1 MRCIIIDDDYASR
14 NILIHLIKQ
23 IDYLELTGICS
34 TPMEGLELINKG
46 NIDLVFLD
54 IEMPEMTGIDML
66 NNYSMPPTIITT
78 MHKEYALD
86 AFEHNIIDYL
96 VKPITLPRFLKAAEK
111 AKEYYSKVNT
121 HSKDYFFI
129 KKDSV
134 HNRVPIKDVSWIEAL
149 GDYVT
154 LYTPTKKYLLHIT
167 LKAIEPKLPHDKFI
181 RVHRSYIVNMDCI
194 DTIEETTIYINKKPI
209 PIGIRYK
216 ENLFK
221 VLNSI

>member
-1 MRCIIIDDDYASR
+1 MRCIIIDDDYAST
-14 NILIHLIKQ
+14 NVLSHLIKQ
-23 IDYLELTGICS
+23 IDYLELAGICNS
-34 TPMEGLELINKG
+34 PMEGLDIISKEK
-46 NIDLVFLD
+46 IDLVFLD
-54 IEMPEMTGIDML
+54 IEMPEMSGIDML
-66 NNYSMPPTIITT
+66 KSYPMPPTIITT

-96 VKPITLPRFLKAAEK
+96 VKPITLPRFLKATEK
-111 AKEYYSKVNT
+111 AKEYYNRVNT
-121 HSKDYFFI
+121 YSKDYFFI

-134 HNRVPIKDVSWIEAL
+134 HNRVPIKDVIWIEAL

-154 LYTPTKKYLLHIT
+154 LYTPTKKYLLHLT

-194 DTIEETTIYINKKPI
+194 DMVEETTIFINKQPI

-216 ENLFK
+216 EKLFK
-221 VLNSI
+221 TLNSI